1 MDNVEKNYKIA
12 FISDLHFDNISEN
25 TDNGISFLEAE
36 EKKAEFIACLKRYF
50 NDYIVCIVGDC
61 YSNYKE
67 MLNFIEELEQNKIY
81 GFFVL
86 GNHDYWSNGQKTY
99 MEIIQFFKEKTNHFS
114 YFRFLCTGKS
124 YKVGELCF
132 IGDTGW
138 TSFKRDRKEVNK
150 QEFNR
155 LPENVFVKDF
165 SCEKIIEM
173 HNAWIEYANQMICKE
188 KKLIILTHFQMV
200 DFTETAYDC
209 WWSSKTRFK
218 IKKNYW
224 NLFGHT
230 HNKKQKRNNCV
241 SSQQGYD
248 GNNYV
253 SYGIDD
259 FGILCPKKL
268 LTGTIISCKD
278 YGLMELYKSKKILNE
293 EISKSEVKKIKQRG
307 YRRCR
312 ANADILDNL
321 ANNPIKYIER
331 CKRILASY
339 EKDTYIGYQL
349 LNNVKLLDRIY
360 QALFYLERCL
370 CGAEKFASRYINFEN
385 VDIYLPVVDGKCLS
399 VDEII
404 DCIEKDQMI
413 EVKNGIGKTSRI
425 QRKGNNIETIR
436 TSSYSDS
443 KLRTLKADIYSY
455 LQENQGELEK
465 LKERLTELREISEK
479 KYMFVEKKYRK
490 YDKANELFR
499 EEDS

>member
-50 NDYIVCIVGDC
+50 YDYIVCIVGDC

-188 KKLIILTHFQMV
+188 KKLIILTHFPMV

-259 FGILCPKKL
+259 FGILCPK
-268 LTGTIISCKD
+268 
-278 YGLMELYKSKKILNE
+278 N
-293 EISKSEVKKIKQRG
+293 
-307 YRRCR
+307 
-312 ANADILDNL
+312 
-321 ANNPIKYIER
+321 
-331 CKRILASY
+331 
-339 EKDTYIGYQL
+339 L
-349 LNNVKLLDRIY
+349 LN
-360 QALFYLERCL
+360 F
-370 CGAEKFASRYINFEN
+370 
-385 VDIYLPVVDGKCLS
+385 
-399 VDEII
+399 
-404 DCIEKDQMI
+404 
-413 EVKNGIGKTSRI
+413 
-425 QRKGNNIETIR
+425 
-436 TSSYSDS
+436 
-443 KLRTLKADIYSY
+443 
-455 LQENQGELEK
+455 
-465 LKERLTELREISEK
+465 
-479 KYMFVEKKYRK
+479 
-490 YDKANELFR
+490 
-499 EEDS
+499 

>member
-188 KKLIILTHFQMV
+188 KKLIILTHFPMV

-218 IKKNYW
+218 IKKILSKHQIKVDAIEQISLLTRVKLVKNAKLKLGKNVIVSKLGDIFIGTNGSLQIDDKVYF
-224 NLFGHT
+224 NKGVFISCQNKIHIEKNCQFGPDVKIIDNNHKFSRSKGVSTSEHT
-230 HNKKQKRNNCV
+230 YGEITIGENSWIGANAVLLKKAKIGKNCV
-241 SSQQGYD
+241 IGAGCVINQE
-248 GNNYV
+248 
-253 SYGIDD
+253 I
-259 FGILCPKKL
+259 P
-268 LTGTIISCKD
+268 D
-278 YGLMELYKSKKILNE
+278 YSIVTL
-293 EISKSEVKKIKQRG
+293 
-307 YRRCR
+307 
-312 ANADILDNL
+312 
-321 ANNPIKYIER
+321 
-331 CKRILASY
+331 
-339 EKDTYIGYQL
+339 
-349 LNNVKLLDRIY
+349 
-360 QALFYLERCL
+360 
-370 CGAEKFASRYINFEN
+370 
-385 VDIYLPVVDGKCLS
+385 
-399 VDEII
+399 
-404 DCIEKDQMI
+404 
-413 EVKNGIGKTSRI
+413 
-425 QRKGNNIETIR
+425 
-436 TSSYSDS
+436 DS
-443 KLRTLKADIYSY
+443 KNIV
-455 LQENQGELEK
+455 
-465 LKERLTELREISEK
+465 
-479 KYMFVEKKYRK
+479 VESMR
-490 YDKANELFR
+490 DN
-499 EEDS
+499 

>member
-99 MEIIQFFKEKTNHFS
+99 MEIIQFFKEKTNYFS

-188 KKLIILTHFQMV
+188 KKLIILTHFPMV

-293 EISKSEVKKIKQRG
+293 EISKSEVKKLSKEG
-307 YRRCR
+307 
-312 ANADILDNL
+312 
-321 ANNPIKYIER
+321 IEGAV
-331 CKRILASY
+331 LM
-339 EKDTYIGYQL
+339 Q
-349 LNNVKLLDRIY
+349 IY
-360 QALFYLERCL
+360 
-370 CGAEKFASRYINFEN
+370 
-385 VDIYLPVVDGKCLS
+385 
-399 VDEII
+399 
-404 DCIEKDQMI
+404 
-413 EVKNGIGKTSRI
+413 
-425 QRKGNNIETIR
+425 
-436 TSSYSDS
+436 
-443 KLRTLKADIYSY
+443 
-455 LQENQGELEK
+455 
-465 LKERLTELREISEK
+465 
-479 KYMFVEKKYRK
+479 
-490 YDKANELFR
+490 
-499 EEDS
+499 

>member
-173 HNAWIEYANQMICKE
+173 HNAWIEYANQMICK
-188 KKLIILTHFQMV
+188 I
-200 DFTETAYDC
+200 
-209 WWSSKTRFK
+209 KT
-218 IKKNYW
+218 
-224 NLFGHT
+224 
-230 HNKKQKRNNCV
+230 Q
-241 SSQQGYD
+241 
-248 GNNYV
+248 
-253 SYGIDD
+253 
-259 FGILCPKKL
+259 
-268 LTGTIISCKD
+268 
-278 YGLMELYKSKKILNE
+278 
-293 EISKSEVKKIKQRG
+293 
-307 YRRCR
+307 
-312 ANADILDNL
+312 
-321 ANNPIKYIER
+321 
-331 CKRILASY
+331 
-339 EKDTYIGYQL
+339 
-349 LNNVKLLDRIY
+349 
-360 QALFYLERCL
+360 
-370 CGAEKFASRYINFEN
+370 
-385 VDIYLPVVDGKCLS
+385 
-399 VDEII
+399 
-404 DCIEKDQMI
+404 
-413 EVKNGIGKTSRI
+413 
-425 QRKGNNIETIR
+425 
-436 TSSYSDS
+436 
-443 KLRTLKADIYSY
+443 
-455 LQENQGELEK
+455 
-465 LKERLTELREISEK
+465 
-479 KYMFVEKKYRK
+479 
-490 YDKANELFR
+490 
-499 EEDS
+499 